1 MRRQRILLQYSR
13 EQFELKYVCTLL
25 SEKMNNHAGS
35 EVQKSFSQT
44 HQRGSLLGIWTCFSP
59 TAEQRNFLRL
69 LFPTRHGEKE
79 EEKVLNENKGGNG
92 MSEHGLRS

>member
-59 TAEQRNFLRL
+59 TAEQGISFACF
-69 LFPTRHGEKE
+69 FPRDMGRK
-79 EEKVLNENKGGNG
+79 KKKKF
-92 MSEHGLRS
+92 